1 MRKTKVDHKIG
12 LIGAMRKIRQTATSP
27 VCLPLDQDEAEA
39 VMAHLRRQKD
49 DLLLRRKEWLRDL
62 VPLATELG
70 GTLAE
75 ETTLPE
81 ELRLTFTSFVG
92 KVKLAAEG
100 VTRIQYSAEEAE
112 SYNQYLAW
120 MDRQIEDLFE
130 MTRVARKETVR

>member
-1 MRKTKVDHKIG
+1 
-12 LIGAMRKIRQTATSP
+12 
-27 VCLPLDQDEAEA
+27 
-39 VMAHLRRQKD
+39 
-49 DLLLRRKEWLRDL
+49 
-62 VPLATELG
+62 
-70 GTLAE
+70 
-75 ETTLPE
+75 
-81 ELRLTFTSFVG
+81 VG

>member
-1 MRKTKVDHKIG
+1 
-12 LIGAMRKIRQTATSP
+12 MRKIRQTATSP

-70 GTLAE
+70 GTLVE

-92 KVKLAAEG
+92 KVKLAAE
-100 VTRIQYSAEEAE
+100 
-112 SYNQYLAW
+112 LAW

>member
-1 MRKTKVDHKIG
+1 LTKTRQRLSWRIYVDRK
-12 LIGAMRKIRQTATSP
+12 M
-27 VCLPLDQDEAEA
+27 
-39 VMAHLRRQKD
+39 
-49 DLLLRRKEWLRDL
+49 WLRDL